1 MKPINIVF
9 TNNGNRAKRSY
20 NWLLSQESDWAMD
33 ANPFIIMDPD
43 IRQKVE
49 GLTYNNAPVSEQLIR
64 KYPKH
69 GLQLYFSNETAK
81 EKEIW
86 ETEEVNLEELVTKGI
101 SEIKMTI
108 DEADVDIDKLI
119 ELETANK
126 NRKTLIDYLN
136 GIK

>member
-43 IRQKVE
+43 IRKKVE

-69 GLQLYFSNETAK
+69 GLQLYFSNETDK

-86 ETEEVNLEELVTKGI
+86 ETEEVSLEELYQGMLPKVVLVAAEG
-101 SEIKMTI
+101 
-108 DEADVDIDKLI
+108 L
-119 ELETANK
+119 
-126 NRKTLIDYLN
+126 
-136 GIK
+136 